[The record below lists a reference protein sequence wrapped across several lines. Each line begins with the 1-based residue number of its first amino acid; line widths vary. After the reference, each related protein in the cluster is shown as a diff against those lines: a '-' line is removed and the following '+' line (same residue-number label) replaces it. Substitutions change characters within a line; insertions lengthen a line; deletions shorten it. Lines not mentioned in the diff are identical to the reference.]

1 MEKNAAKIIQEKG
14 KGFTIFYD
22 MFRDIDVIIEW
33 GANFDP
39 DSESL
44 DNMDHMYVSSFLLA
58 VLCRWIHMP
67 ISENASLCFYGK
79 ILSKWLLSF
88 SMRSKRGD
96 QALG

>member
-22 MFRDIDVIIEW
+22 MFHDINVIIEW

-44 DNMDHMYVSSFLLA
+44 DDMDHMYISSFLLA
-58 VLCRWIHMP
+58 VLCQWIHMP
-67 ISENASLCFYGK
+67 ISENASSCFYGK

-88 SMRSKRGD
+88 SMRSERGD
-96 QALG
+96 QASG